1 MSESEIS
8 DQTILD
14 LWKDPEFSGSYRGIK
29 TLQLLLRTDKNIEI
43 SEHRLYKILR
53 TDPTYLI
60 HQKVSRNF
68 PRRHVMVSSYGEL
81 VQADLAVM
89 FEYLNYKY
97 FLLLVDV
104 FSSKVFVRPL
114 KSKDSKTVAMALE
127 DIFNE
132 FGAKIY
138 KLETDQGNV

>member
-1 MSESEIS
+1 M
-8 DQTILD
+8 
-14 LWKDPEFSGSYRGIK
+14 
-29 TLQLLLRTDKNIEI
+29 
-43 SEHRLYKILR
+43 
-53 TDPTYLI
+53 
-60 HQKVSRNF
+60 
-68 PRRHVMVSSYGEL
+68 
-81 VQADLAVM
+81 QADLAVM
-89 FEYLNYKY
+89 FEYSNYKY